1 MPRQHCVKSDKWLL
15 KLNVIKCMVGI
26 FVIAINIPYSAELEN
41 TATIKDLGVIFDPE
55 PMPTL

>member
-1 MPRQHCVKSDKWLL
+1 MSRQHCVKSDKWLL

-41 TATIKDLGVIFDPE
+41 TGE
-55 PMPTL
+55 TLPI